1 MITPRGQDPSSS
13 LAGWTLPVLTVSI
26 ARCRQRERGCL
37 CAWLLASRCDH
48 LWSVVGAIEK
58 TSPGWQLSTS
68 QIRVSVEKRT
78 ALARSFFRME
88 RLTTV
93 RPTCSAR
100 AVSVICRSAS
110 KRSRWQ
116 TIRWASQGRSSGSLT
131 RGRQLPG
138 PGRRHVGTPRPG
150 RAERARP
157 AAGQAR
163 GRPRRRSGLLGR

>member
-1 MITPRGQDPSSS
+1 MITLRGQDPPSS
-13 LAGWTLPVLTVSI
+13 LAAGPCRCSLVSI
-26 ARCRQRERGCL
+26 ARCRQRERVCL
-37 CAWLLASRCDH
+37 RAWLLASRRDH

-58 TSPGWQLSTS
+58 TSPGWQLRAS

-78 ALARSFFRME
+78 ALARSFLRME

-93 RPTCSAR
+93 RPTCCAR

-116 TIRWASQGRSSGSLT
+116 TIRCASEGRSSGSLT

>member
-1 MITPRGQDPSSS
+1 MLAPRGQDPSSS

-26 ARCRQRERGCL
+26 ARCRQREHGCL
-37 CAWLLASRCDH
+37 RAWLLASRRDH

-93 RPTCSAR
+93 SRPVR
-100 AVSVICRSAS
+100 
-110 KRSRWQ
+110 
-116 TIRWASQGRSSGSLT
+116 QGR
-131 RGRQLPG
+131 
-138 PGRRHVGTPRPG
+138 
-150 RAERARP
+150 
-157 AAGQAR
+157 
-163 GRPRRRSGLLGR
+163 